1 METNAYE
8 AKAASADE
16 TAKASYDAKD
26 YADKAHYASDD
37 DINWDTWWGEYID
50 GE

>member
-1 METNAYE
+1 METNTHE
-8 AKAASADE
+8 AQTASADE
-16 TAKASYDAKD
+16 NANRQYVLQSD
-26 YADKAHYASDD
+26 DKAHYAPDD

>member
-1 METNAYE
+1 METNTHE
-8 AKAASADE
+8 AQTASAAED
-16 TAKASYDAKD
+16 DNRH
-26 YADKAHYASDD
+26 YAPQSDDKAHYAPDD